1 MRELIVVLIIII
13 AVIAMI
19 WYLRSPRA
27 QTAVKPKSDGVRGT
41 GASYGTSR

>member
-1 MRELIVVLIIII
+1 MRELIVVLVIII

-27 QTAVKPKSDGVRGT
+27 QTAVKSKERRGSWHT
-41 GASYGTSR
+41 GERRRL